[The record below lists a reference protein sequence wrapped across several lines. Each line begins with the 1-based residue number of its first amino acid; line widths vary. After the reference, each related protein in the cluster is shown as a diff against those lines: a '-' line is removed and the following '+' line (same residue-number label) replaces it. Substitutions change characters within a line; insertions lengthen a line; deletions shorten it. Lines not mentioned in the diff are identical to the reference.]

1 MAENSAGSLIFTIDA
16 DASKLITAA
25 SKVDTAST
33 DMSTSLSK
41 TTKASDTLGDSFT
54 DLGGKSTQLNTK
66 MTTTAAGVKA
76 ATSSMAQGRMV
87 VQQFGYQMQDAVV
100 QLQMGTNWM
109 RVMAQ
114 QAPQF
119 LGVFG
124 AAGAVAGLIV
134 AIGAS
139 IASVLVPSFASA
151 EERAKA
157 LDETM
162 ASLKDVMKTTE
173 DGTET
178 LSEKILKLAKVS
190 ESLAR
195 SEIARGM
202 AQSRVAITQAGDA
215 IGAASEQA
223 DAFFNNTNIKNASA
237 QLDDLDRIAKRFGIT
252 SVEVFDGNVP
262 AHFLDQVSIL
272 NDYVGR
278 LENQFGLTADQ
289 SLQLVRAFDQLA
301 DNKTPA
307 NMRNIADVMANINQ
321 QNNYANDSFTQLAHT
336 VLDNAQKGV
345 QAGES
350 FDFMKNALNNLGLVA
365 GQSES
370 VLSGS
375 ANAIARL
382 VEQADLAEFAI
393 GKTRG
398 QLAAHAA
405 AMQGADV
412 VTQEYIESQ
421 LNQVDAAEKQQQKE
435 REAAAEA
442 KRAASQRAAAA
453 KQAANAQ
460 QQVTDKMSDTASK
473 AAQLGI
479 EYNNLKKGIDD
490 NSAAT
495 SRFTIESATLE
506 AQRQLGAAATKAQI
520 EAQAANILK
529 IHEETA
535 AIDKLKKKQA
545 EDVQTTQ
552 KFETVESKTKTKGQS
567 VQDQYNEDLKALEN
581 YHKMAGASDARY
593 QKTKSKLEE
602 KYRKDKQAAAIE
614 DYKAQSE
621 WNTFLMDGLD
631 ALGQSATTTIAGLAS
646 GTMTATEAMQ
656 NFANI
661 ILNQAVG
668 ALVSMGIEALKNQM
682 VGQSAAATSVATAS
696 ATGAAISSAYAT
708 PAFLANT
715 ATMGG
720 ASATGL
726 ASLQAGVASSQML
739 ALAGARQFGGSVNA
753 GGMYR
758 VGENGRAE
766 VFTQGGR
773 NYLLPGDGGGQVTP
787 MSGMGGGGFS
797 QNVSIVNTSGA
808 SVSHNTS
815 ADGKQMR
822 ILVEQT
828 VSKSISEKRGRIYS
842 AFNRTT
848 NLQSRAR

>member
-33 DMSTSLSK
+33 DMTTSLSK

-262 AHFLDQVSIL
+262 AYFLDQVLIL

-307 NMRNIADVMANINQ
+307 NMRNLADVMANINQ

-382 VEQADLAEFAI
+382 VEQADLAAFAI

-442 KRAASQRAAAA
+442 KRAASQQAAAA
-453 KQAANAQ
+453 KQLANAQ
-460 QQVTDKMSDTASK
+460 QQVTDKMEDTASK

-490 NSAAT
+490 NSAST
-495 SRFTIESATLE
+495 SRFTIESARLE
-506 AQRQLGAAATKAQI
+506 AQRQLGAAATKEQI

-593 QKTKSKLEE
+593 HKTKSKLED

-621 WNTFLMDGLD
+621 WNTFLMNGLD
-631 ALGQSATTTIAGLAS
+631 ALGQSATTTISGLAS

-668 ALVSMGIEALKNQM
+668 ALVNMGIEALKNQM
-682 VGQSAAATSVATAS
+682 VGQAAAATSVATAS